1 MFGFKTK
8 NSTYYMNQKDKTIS
22 GGFFGEQIVCYK
34 NAQVIVGAP
43 SIIDLENGDVV
54 KTGTVREYL

>member
-43 SIIDLENGDVV
+43 AIIDLENGDVIQTGIV
-54 KTGTVREYL
+54 KEYL